1 MTKSSDLKL
10 PRLLAEKTNQFP
22 EYRMGANKVS
32 LVLADGRSISDVFLA
47 WGETI
52 VKISGDEIRNPDDLS
67 FRISEIIDV
76 KSEI

>member
-1 MTKSSDLKL
+1 LTKSSDLKL

-52 VKISGDEIRNPDDLS
+52 VKIGGDEIRNPDDLS

>member
-1 MTKSSDLKL
+1 
-10 PRLLAEKTNQFP
+10 
-22 EYRMGANKVS
+22 MGANKVS
-32 LVLADGRSISDVFLA
+32 LVLADGRCISDVFLA

-52 VKISGDEIRNPDDLS
+52 VKIGGNEIRDPDDLS